1 MQDTLV
7 FCKGFQQ
14 AAKFDIL
21 ARAKIPKRPWL
32 DTVITGNPIICD
44 ILLQPSFSS
53 QSQKLS
59 AASYV
64 F

>member
-14 AAKFDIL
+14 AASLDIHSP
-21 ARAKIPKRPWL
+21 AKVTKRPGL
-32 DTVITGNPIICD
+32 DTVVIGNSIYGD
-44 ILLQPSFSS
+44 ILLQPSFPC
-53 QSQKLS
+53 QSQKLGI
-59 AASYV
+59 ASFV